1 MNTFVNAVVNQE
13 ARTANGMKARQSSA
27 NAVVDLFY
35 NIGASRGKD
44 VTPAFVAAFVENR
57 ELALRVA
64 AWARDVRGGSGEREI
79 FRSIL
84 RYLEKTDV
92 EAAKALMTKVPELGR
107 WDDIF
112 VFESDVMKSAAYTML
127 GDALRARNGLA
138 AKWTPRKG
146 KIAAEIRQFFGM
158 SPKFYRKSLVEMT
171 KVVETQMCAKDWDNI
186 NFSHVPSVAA
196 ARYKKAFNRNTPAYA
211 AYVAELVKP
220 EAERSADVK
229 VNASAVYPYDVL
241 KGRINSYGVSFDKTE
256 LNLIQAQWDA
266 LPDYMGTGADILPL
280 VDVSGSMTCK
290 AGGSNSKSGLT
301 CLDVAVSLG
310 LYLADKNVGKFK
322 DTFLTF
328 STHPEL
334 MHLKGNINQKIDQMV
349 KSNWDMSTDLDAA
362 LNKVLMTA
370 IQGNVAPAEMPSML
384 LILSDMQFNA
394 CVQYDDNATEMIA
407 RKYREAGYEMPKVV
421 FWNLNASYG
430 NTPVKFNK
438 SGTALVSGFSPAI
451 VKPLLSGDLD
461 GFTPESVM
469 MKTIMDDRYK
479 VL

>member
-220 EAERSADVK
+220 ETERSVDVK

-328 STHPEL
+328 SSKPQL

-349 KSNWDMSTDLDAA
+349 KSDWQMSTDLHAA
-362 LNKVLMTA
+362 LDKVLMTA
-370 IQGNVAPAEMPSML
+370 VKGNVAAHEMPAML

-394 CVQYDDNATEMIA
+394 CVTHDDKAIDMIA

-430 NTPVKFNK
+430 NTPVKFDK